1 MLKILAVIFMTLDH
15 IGAYFM
21 DYLSPDLYLVLRMVG
36 RLAFPI
42 FAYNVALGYRRTR
55 NFFRYGL
62 RLLGWGM
69 VAEVIM
75 RWARMQMN
83 RQSDPNVLFTLALG
97 VVFITAY
104 ELFTKGN
111 YDRLVR
117 LEPIQDTPGELKL
130 PHQYRFNLGFEMQP
144 HLAMILGL
152 LFMSLSLWAGWH
164 FETDYGEYGIIM
176 IFLFHQALKK
186 PQEEQFKTALL
197 YQSFFHL
204 MLLSLAYYL
213 HYFRLLP
220 EGFFYINALQGL
232 SVLAVFIIFKLPEH
246 FSEPDRRPGPVQK
259 YFFYLYY
266 PLHLVVIAL
275 IYKYLL

>member
-1 MLKILAVIFMTLDH
+1 MVKILAVIFMTLDH
-15 IGAYFM
+15 IGAYFGA
-21 DYLSPDLYLVLRMVG
+21 YLSPNLYLVLRMVG

-42 FAYNVALGYRRTR
+42 FAYNVALGYRRTG

-62 RLLGWGM
+62 RLFGWGM

-75 RWARMQMN
+75 RWARQEMGAE
-83 RQSDPNVLFTLALG
+83 SHPNVLFTLALG
-97 VVFITAY
+97 LVFIIAY
-104 ELFTKGN
+104 ELFTHGN

-117 LEPIQDTPGELKL
+117 LEPIQDTPGEIKL
-130 PHQYRFNLGFEMQP
+130 PHQYRFNLGFEMKP
-144 HLAMILGL
+144 HLAMALGI
-152 LFMSLSLWAGWH
+152 LFMGLSLWAGWH
-164 FETDYGEYGIIM
+164 FETDYGEYGILM

-186 PQEEQFKTALL
+186 PQEDQFKTALL

-213 HYFRLLP
+213 HYFQVLP
-220 EGFFYINALQGL
+220 EGFLYINDIQGL
-232 SVLAVFIIFKLPEH
+232 AVLSVFIIFKLPER
-246 FSEPDRRPGPVQK
+246 FPQPDQRPGRLQK

-266 PLHLVVIAL
+266 PLHLVVMAL